1 MPRDVPKP
9 LRRSIVL
16 IVDDDLGFVCW
27 LGDILAEMGYQAVP
41 ASDSRQATA
50 FIRDLHLQVDF
61 VIVNPG
67 LPGIS
72 EMIQTLSRPSPK
84 IVAIRNPAT
93 EVTGAI
99 QAQATLERPS
109 SSDPLSRQEWLKKV
123 RRVLRKALGT
133 LRARRAGAR
142 PT

>member
-1 MPRDVPKP
+1 MPRNVPEP

-27 LGDILAEMGYQAVP
+27 LGDILAEAGYQSVP
-41 ASDSRQATA
+41 ASDSREATA
-50 FIRDLHLQVDF
+50 LIQDLHLQVDV

-72 EMIQTLSRPSPK
+72 EMIQTLSRPPLK

-93 EVTGAI
+93 DVAGTI
-99 QAQATLERPS
+99 PAQATLERPS

-123 RRVLRKALGT
+123 RRVLRRALGT
-133 LRARRAGAR
+133 PRASRAGAKHM
-142 PT
+142 